1 MAVEVRMNDGAWVA
15 FLCEDPPGPL
25 ALLLSWF
32 LGSSGP
38 PLLAKGE
45 SPDEENIFLR
55 FWLFFKF
62 SVRSVRTSLKVFV
75 ASFSLVLKLSTTVV
89 EWALLCLL

>member
-1 MAVEVRMNDGAWVA
+1 
-15 FLCEDPPGPL
+15 
-25 ALLLSWF
+25 LLLSWF
-32 LGSSGP
+32 LGSSGS